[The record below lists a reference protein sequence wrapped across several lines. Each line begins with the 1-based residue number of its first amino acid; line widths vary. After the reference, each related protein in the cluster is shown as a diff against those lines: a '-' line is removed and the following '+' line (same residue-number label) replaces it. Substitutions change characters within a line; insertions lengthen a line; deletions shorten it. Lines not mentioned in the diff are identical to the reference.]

1 MIRKTCDT
9 GDDILVYRLDRKKF
23 IQKKTRIRLIG
34 RDKKMNKVVNGQLVN
49 IDNIELFE
57 KAIEHRMSIH
67 SYG

>member
-1 MIRKTCDT
+1 
-9 GDDILVYRLDRKKF
+9 
-23 IQKKTRIRLIG
+23 
-34 RDKKMNKVVNGQLVN
+34 MNKVVNGQLVN